1 MTEPSDN
8 PSSSFHD
15 DDDDEDPLFLH
26 GNLPA
31 MVKILPTDLHQWMA
45 SRPLTRLQSRKYS
58 SCRTRKWEYR
68 VCRCGCG
75 YRMSLTQLADAD
87 GSEFYEVKESA
98 TIPSHHRDVEES
110 PDNIPLTKDILSAI
124 DNLLEQHK
132 FAKNYGPKRLVT
144 DLRRQG
150 VAEDKIPSQKQLQNH
165 LYYFRK
171 TKFQYS
177 NEISPLEEK
186 LQNYIYVDDE
196 LEPLDK
202 PFVYHYDTDDD
213 GRLIL
218 GDGSDE

>member
-1 MTEPSDN
+1 
-8 PSSSFHD
+8 
-15 DDDDEDPLFLH
+15 
-26 GNLPA
+26 
-31 MVKILPTDLHQWMA
+31 
-45 SRPLTRLQSRKYS
+45 
-58 SCRTRKWEYR
+58 
-68 VCRCGCG
+68 
-75 YRMSLTQLADAD
+75 MSLTQLADVD

-171 TKFQYS
+171 TKF
-177 NEISPLEEK
+177 
-186 LQNYIYVDDE
+186 
-196 LEPLDK
+196 
-202 PFVYHYDTDDD
+202 
-213 GRLIL
+213 
-218 GDGSDE
+218 

>member
-1 MTEPSDN
+1 
-8 PSSSFHD
+8 
-15 DDDDEDPLFLH
+15 
-26 GNLPA
+26 
-31 MVKILPTDLHQWMA
+31 
-45 SRPLTRLQSRKYS
+45 
-58 SCRTRKWEYR
+58 
-68 VCRCGCG
+68 
-75 YRMSLTQLADAD
+75 MSLTQLTDAD

-124 DNLLEQHK
+124 DNLLEQQQ

-144 DLRRQG
+144 GLRRQG

-186 LQNYIYVDDE
+186 LRNYIYVDDE

>member
-1 MTEPSDN
+1 
-8 PSSSFHD
+8 
-15 DDDDEDPLFLH
+15 
-26 GNLPA
+26 
-31 MVKILPTDLHQWMA
+31 
-45 SRPLTRLQSRKYS
+45 
-58 SCRTRKWEYR
+58 
-68 VCRCGCG
+68 
-75 YRMSLTQLADAD
+75 MSLTQLADAD
-87 GSEFYEVKESA
+87 GSEFYKVKESA

-110 PDNIPLTKDILSAI
+110 PDNIPLMKDILSAI

-132 FAKNYGPKRLVT
+132 FAKNYGLKRLVT
-144 DLRRQG
+144 DLWRQG

-202 PFVYHYDTDDD
+202 PFVYHYDTDEND
-213 GRLIL
+213 RLSL

>member
-8 PSSSFHD
+8 PSSSFHN
-15 DDDDEDPLFLH
+15 DDEDPLFLH

-31 MVKILPTDLHQWMA
+31 MVRILPTDLHQWMA

-98 TIPSHHRDVEES
+98 TIPSHHRDVDES

-186 LQNYIYVDDE
+186 LRNYIYVDDE